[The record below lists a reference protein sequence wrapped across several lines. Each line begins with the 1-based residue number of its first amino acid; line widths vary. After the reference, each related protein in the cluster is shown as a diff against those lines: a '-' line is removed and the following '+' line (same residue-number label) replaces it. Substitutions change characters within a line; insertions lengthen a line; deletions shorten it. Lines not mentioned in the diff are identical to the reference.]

1 VLCLFECKEGV
12 VEINKGKVFITTK
25 DKETKEISLK
35 EALEIFDRNID
46 NARIPY
52 DYTIYDEKERKSVKP
67 KDDPELVKKVMQKLY
82 EDFDDIMRIKL
93 IRRYKIDGRDILVV
107 VDEDVIMNIPYIK
120 NTREIA
126 KGVRVHE
133 VGFVPPTDPIEP
145 VTETYIEI
153 ATEEKPIVIV
163 VKGTD
168 YEIEIENE
176 MPKIKRKEEVKE
188 LIENYRE
195 YEEEIERLYEEDD

>member
-1 VLCLFECKEGV
+1 MLCLFECEEGI
-12 VEINKGKVFITTK
+12 VEIIERKNEKKIVLKRGK
-25 DKETKEISLK
+25 EEKEISIK

-46 NARIPY
+46 NVRIHY
-52 DYTIYDEKERKSVKP
+52 DYAIYDEKERKSIKP

-107 VDEDVIMNIPYIK
+107 IDEDVVPSIPYIES
-120 NTREIA
+120 TREIA
-126 KGVRVHE
+126 KGVRVHD

-153 ATEEKPIVIV
+153 ATEEKPVVIV
-163 VKGTD
+163 VRGTD

-188 LIENYRE
+188 LIENYRK
-195 YEEEIERLYEEDD
+195 YEEELESL

>member
-1 VLCLFECKEGV
+1 MLCLFECKEGV